1 MCGQSLECLNSVE
14 DRTLWC
20 EVLSTDN
27 LSAMTTFTRDKTF
40 QSAYRDRRN
49 LSSPSYRNFFPLVSF
64 INSAQEQFYFLSLL
78 PSTFSFPHISF
89 FLSSHTC
96 SLSFFRILAVL
107 PLADIVEADKSKRS
121 GENFKISVKKRADV
135 NFHGGD

>member
-1 MCGQSLECLNSVE
+1 LCGQNLEHLNSVE

-40 QSAYRDRRN
+40 QPAYRDWRN
-49 LSSPSYRNFFPLVSF
+49 MSSPNYGNFFPLVPF
-64 INSAQEQFYFLSLL
+64 LNSAKEQFYFLSLL
-78 PSTFSFPHISF
+78 PSTLSFPHISF

-96 SLSFFRILAVL
+96 SSSFFGVLTVL
-107 PLADIVEADKSKRS
+107 PLADIVEADKSKRG
-121 GENFKISVKKRADV
+121 GENFKVSVKKRKP
-135 NFHGGD
+135 